1 MLYCLRKSLG
11 GVAEVLKLEVEHYIQ
26 LGEKIRER
34 ATDLCCMYL
43 KTYFDCEDC
52 EVLVTNVEVG
62 HSGRFRIMFT
72 ESDME
77 DILYLPPEYF
87 WLTDDE
93 VSVRMKIDRD
103 IREGQLE
110 ERRRSRHLSQEK
122 PAG

>member
-1 MLYCLRKSLG
+1 
-11 GVAEVLKLEVEHYIQ
+11 VLKLEVEHYIQ
-26 LGEKIRER
+26 LGEKVRER
-34 ATDLCCMYL
+34 ATELCRMYM
-43 KTYFDCEDC
+43 KAYFDCEDC

-72 ESDME
+72 ESEME

-93 VSVRMKIDRD
+93 VALRMKIDRD

-110 ERRRSRHLSQEK
+110 ERRRSRTSPGAK
-122 PAG
+122 PPVNPA